1 MTGRGM
7 HGGGKRFMTDR
18 VLRVANERSPG
29 TPVCHPNDVHRPKA
43 LREPHD
49 STGAKARNN
58 SSLFGTTE
66 VVPLL
71 QNSHCSASP
80 DIAPSCRTEIRSISR
95 PRSNE
100 AEYIELHAT
109 SAFSFLAGGALPE
122 RLMERARELEMPAM
136 AIADRN
142 GVYGAARFH
151 TAAQG
156 CGTKAHIGAEIAVSS
171 FGNRLTPPGWL
182 PHQFPNAPARVV
194 LLCASQAGYQNLC
207 QLITRFKMRE
217 TTKAE
222 GAATIEDMEEFAG
235 GLICLTG
242 GEEGPLA
249 AALANGGESQARKI
263 VDQLAAIYGR
273 GNVYIELQ
281 RHQER
286 AEECRNQALLS
297 LAASM
302 GLPVIA
308 TNGVCYAVEKD
319 RELLDVFTAICHHTT
334 LDKAGRL
341 LSVNAARHVR
351 TASEMAALFDD
362 IPEAIANTR
371 IVSGRLEFSLANLGY
386 EFPHYPMPEGETM
399 DSFLAKRVEEGVRK
413 RYGSPA
419 KRHLLDKA
427 RAQVKHE
434 LALIAKLGFA
444 GYFLIV
450 WDIIRYCQWRGF
462 LVQGRGSAAN
472 SAVCYALEI
481 TAVDPVGMEL
491 LFERFLSEN
500 RGEWPDIDLDLAS
513 GDEREQVI
521 QYVYERYG
529 ALGSAMTANV
539 ITYRGRSAARE
550 VGKALGFEDEQSARL
565 SGLMGHWEWRGP
577 NDTME
582 KHFANA
588 GFDVRH
594 PRIAHYLDLCL
605 RMKDLPRH
613 LGQHSGGMVI
623 CAGLLNRVVPIERAS
638 MPGRTVIQWDKED
651 CADMGLIKVDL
662 LGLGMLAAVKETIE
676 LIPKHYGKQVD
687 LATLPEDPAVYETL
701 RKADTVGMFQ
711 VESRAQMASI
721 PHNAPARFY
730 DLVVQV
736 AIIRP
741 GPIVGKMMH
750 PYMRRRQGKEEV
762 TYPHPS
768 LELVLKRT
776 MGVPL
781 FQEQLLRMAMTVA
794 SFSGAEAEELRRAVG
809 MRRSMQRMKDL
820 EGRLRSGMTRN
831 GIGVEAQD
839 NIVQAISSFAM
850 YGFPESHAA
859 SFALIAYASA
869 YLKVHYL
876 AAFTCGLLNNQPM
889 GFYSPAVLVKD
900 AQRHGLRV
908 KPIDVQRSEWLCTLE
923 KETDGSISLRLGM
936 NYAKGLRQSSA
947 EALVAARSEGRLASV
962 DDLARRV
969 PALNRKELVALA
981 QIGALNSLGEV
992 EHRRDALWQVE
1003 WAGRPAG
1010 PLLRGAEEQVSQ
1022 SAGQRVSECGSCY
1035 PWSQNRDRG
1044 HPRLKDVPQ
1053 GLRPQCSCGFHG
1065 TGPRG
1070 CPAVPLQNKAYAT
1083 SSSPLRQMTAEE
1095 RLAADFAGTGLT
1107 TGPHPMAYVR
1117 TELRAEGIRTARD
1130 LETCRSGGW
1139 AAIAGCVIARQRPG
1153 TAKGFVFLSV
1163 EDETGIANVILTPD
1177 VFERDRLVVTRNR
1190 FLRIEGPVQNQEGV
1204 IHVKAQRIVP
1214 LEVTSAEVRS
1224 RDFR

>member
-1 MTGRGM
+1 M
-7 HGGGKRFMTDR
+7 
-18 VLRVANERSPG
+18 
-29 TPVCHPNDVHRPKA
+29 
-43 LREPHD
+43 
-49 STGAKARNN
+49 
-58 SSLFGTTE
+58 
-66 VVPLL
+66 
-71 QNSHCSASP
+71 
-80 DIAPSCRTEIRSISR
+80 
-95 PRSNE
+95 
-100 AEYIELHAT
+100 
-109 SAFSFLAGGALPE
+109 
-122 RLMERARELEMPAM
+122 
-136 AIADRN
+136 
-142 GVYGAARFH
+142 
-151 TAAQG
+151 
-156 CGTKAHIGAEIAVSS
+156 
-171 FGNRLTPPGWL
+171 
-182 PHQFPNAPARVV
+182 
-194 LLCASQAGYQNLC
+194 
-207 QLITRFKMRE
+207 
-217 TTKAE
+217 
-222 GAATIEDMEEFAG
+222 
-235 GLICLTG
+235 
-242 GEEGPLA
+242 
-249 AALANGGESQARKI
+249 
-263 VDQLAAIYGR
+263 
-273 GNVYIELQ
+273 ELQ

-286 AEECRNQALLS
+286 EEECRNQLLLRTAES
-297 LAASM
+297 L

-308 TNGVCYAVEKD
+308 TNGVRYAKEKD
-319 RELLDVFTAICHHTT
+319 REMLDVFTAIRHHTT
-334 LDKAGRL
+334 LDSAGRL
-341 LSVNAARHVR
+341 LARNDARHLR
-351 TASEMAALFDD
+351 TAREMAALFHD

-371 IVSGRLEFSLANLGY
+371 IVSERLEFTLANLGY

-419 KRHLLDKA
+419 KRHLLAKA

-434 LALIAKLGFA
+434 LALIAKLKFA

-529 ALGSAMTANV
+529 GLGAAMTANV

-550 VGKALGFEDEQSARL
+550 VGKALGFEEEQSARL

-582 KHFANA
+582 KHFAQA

-594 PRIAHYLDLCL
+594 PRIARYLDLCL
-605 RMKDLPRH
+605 RMKSLPRH

-623 CAGLLNRVVPIERAS
+623 CAGMLNRVVPIERAS
-638 MPGRTVIQWDKED
+638 MPGRTVVQWDKED
-651 CADMGLIKVDL
+651 CADLGLIKVDL
-662 LGLGMLAAVKETIE
+662 LGLGMMAALKESIE
-676 LIPKHYGKQVD
+676 LIPRHYGKQVD
-687 LATLPEDPAVYETL
+687 LALLPEDPLVYETL
-701 RKADTVGMFQ
+701 CKADTVGMFQ

-721 PHNAPARFY
+721 PHNAPVRFY

-762 TYPHPS
+762 TYPHPL
-768 LELVLKRT
+768 LEPVLKRT
-776 MGVPL
+776 LGVPL

-820 EGRLRSGMTRN
+820 EGRLRAGMTRN
-831 GIGVEAQD
+831 GVDAAAQE
-839 NIVQAISSFAM
+839 NIVQGISSFAM

-908 KPIDVQRSEWLCTLE
+908 RPIDVQRSEWLCTLE
-923 KETDGSISLRLGM
+923 AEVDRSVSLRLGM

-947 EALVAARSEGRLASV
+947 EALIAARGAADFKSV

-969 PALNRKELVALA
+969 PELNRKELVALA

-992 EHRRDALWQVE
+992 EHRRDALWHVE
-1003 WAGRPAG
+1003 WAGRPVG
-1010 PLLRGAEEQVSQ
+1010 PLLRGAEAGRGEPQAGQ
-1022 SAGQRVSECGSCY
+1022 SASQRVSMSASPTLRCAKDGAPAE
-1035 PWSQNRDRG
+1035 QRD
-1044 HPRLKDVPQ
+1044 
-1053 GLRPQCSCGFHG
+1053 
-1065 TGPRG
+1065 
-1070 CPAVPLQNKAYAT
+1070 AT
-1083 SSSPLRQMTAEE
+1083 AESSEKNSGGGATAPDRVAAMPLRQMTTEE
-1095 RLAADFAGTGLT
+1095 RLEADYTGTGLT
-1107 TGPHPMAYVR
+1107 TGPHPMAYHR
-1117 TELRAEGIRTARD
+1117 DELRAEGIFSARE
-1130 LETCRSGGW
+1130 LEALRSGRRV
-1139 AAIAGCVIARQRPG
+1139 AIAGCVIARQRPG
-1153 TAKGFVFLSV
+1153 TAKGFVFLSL

-1214 LEVTSAEVRS
+1214 LEVTRVEVRS
-1224 RDFR
+1224 RDFH